1 LGNPARIT
9 SFLAVLAL
17 PNYGIYTAGN
27 SISLIGTWVQR
38 IATGWLTWELT
49 GSGVWLGVMAFADLF
64 PTAIVGPFAG
74 VIADRT
80 DRLRLTWMSQA
91 AACLIALALFILS
104 ATGLIGVY
112 SLLALTLASG
122 IVTALNQPA
131 RLALISSMVSREHL
145 PAAVAMNSV
154 VFNVARFI
162 GPAVAGIAIATSGVA
177 TAFAINAIS
186 FAVFLVALMYI
197 RLEHDEPRPPVTAS
211 LFGDL
216 KEGFRHAAGHPGLSA
231 MFFLMIA
238 TCVCARPVVELL
250 PGFADAVF
258 DAGAT
263 GLAILTSSIGAG
275 AIVSGIWIGGRAEP
289 DRMPRM
295 VVYAAG
301 LLSVA
306 ILIFTMTD
314 LMWVAV
320 PAMMLCGFAM
330 ASTGIGSQTMIH
342 LSVAPQ
348 MRGRILS
355 MHGIVFRA
363 GPALGALIMGGAS
376 DLVGLRIPL
385 AIGAVM
391 VLFAALFMFIR
402 IDKVTAALTSEWNER
417 K

>member
-1 LGNPARIT
+1 MGNPARIT

-27 SISLIGTWVQR
+27 SISLIGIWVQR

-49 GSGVWLGVMAFADLF
+49 GSGVWLGIMAFADLF

-80 DRLRLTWMSQA
+80 NRLRLTLMSQG
-91 AACLIALALFILS
+91 AACLIAFALFVLS
-104 ATGLIGVY
+104 ATGLITVF

-122 IVTALNQPA
+122 IVMALNQPA
-131 RLALISSMVSREHL
+131 RLAMISSMVPRAHL

-177 TAFAINAIS
+177 TAFAINAVS
-186 FAVFLVALMYI
+186 FAVFLVALMCI
-197 RLEHDEPRPPVTAS
+197 KLEHDETLPTTNAS
-211 LFGDL
+211 MLGDL
-216 KEGFRHAAGHPGLSA
+216 KEGFHYAAGHPGLSA

-238 TCVCARPVVELL
+238 TSVFARPVVELL

-258 DAGAT
+258 NAGAT

-275 AIVSGIWIGGRAEP
+275 AIVSGVLIGGRAEP
-289 DRMPRM
+289 ERMPRM
-295 VVYAAG
+295 VVYSAG
-301 LLSVA
+301 LLSLA
-306 ILIFTMTD
+306 ILAFTATD

-320 PAMMLCGFAM
+320 PAMSLCGFAM

-342 LSVAPQ
+342 LSVAPN

-385 AIGAVM
+385 AVGAIM
-391 VLFAALFMFIR
+391 VLCAALIMFIS
-402 IDKVTAALTSEWNER
+402 IDRVTAALTSGWKDRE
-417 K
+417 